1 MGIAV
6 FRRIHAALLAL
17 MLGAAGAAAAQP
29 QPQPSPGAPPAGAEP
44 IRLLVGFPPGST
56 VDQLART
63 VAQGLSQRLM
73 RPVEVENRTGGR
85 GGLAAETLGRATPD
99 GNTLGIVPA
108 SLLVLDRHL
117 ARQLGHD
124 PQAELTPISRLAS
137 IPLLVLAPPGP
148 GPRTISELADALK
161 ARPGSCG
168 TSGAGTVSHLT
179 LELLLRTLNARC
191 DMLHYRGR
199 NGAVAEL
206 ISGGVQVYVE
216 SAVIALPLV
225 REGRVRPLAVTSRAR
240 SPLLPEVPA
249 VGETIPGF
257 EAESW
262 VALMGPRGL
271 PEVLVKRYE
280 AAAIAAVRD
289 PVVAGRLRALA
300 ADPVGGTRAELAATI
315 RAQDSIWGPVARAA
329 GVTAD

>member
-1 MGIAV
+1 MI
-6 FRRIHAALLAL
+6 RRIHAALLAL
-17 MLGAAGAAAAQP
+17 MLGAAAAAAAQP
-29 QPQPSPGAPPAGAEP
+29 QPPAGNPPPAAPPAGAEP

-56 VDQLART
+56 VDLLARA
-63 VAQGLSQRLM
+63 VAEGLAQRVM

-85 GGLAAETLGRATPD
+85 GGLAAETLARATPD

-137 IPLLVLAPPGP
+137 IPLLVLGPPGA
-148 GPRTISELADALK
+148 GPRTLSELADLLK

-216 SAVIALPLV
+216 SAVIGLPLV

-271 PEVLVKRYE
+271 PEVLVKRFE

-289 PVVAGRLRALA
+289 PAVAGRLRALA
-300 ADPVGGTRAELAATI
+300 ADPVGGTRTELAATI

>member
-1 MGIAV
+1 VPRQIRTWRAL
-6 FRRIHAALLAL
+6 LLAL
-17 MLGAAGAAAAQP
+17 ACALVA
-29 QPQPSPGAPPAGAEP
+29 APPARAQPAAPPPGAEP
-44 IRLLVGFPPGST
+44 IRVLVGFPPGST
-56 VDQLART
+56 VDQIARA
-63 VAQGLSQRLM
+63 VAAGMATRLH

-85 GGLAAETLGRATPD
+85 GNLAGQALAAAVPD

-108 SLLVLDRHL
+108 SILVLDRHL
-117 ARQLGHD
+117 TRQTGYD
-124 PQAELTPISRLAS
+124 PQADLTPISRLAAT
-137 IPLLVLAPPGP
+137 PLLVLAPAGQ
-148 GPRTISELADALK
+148 GVRSIADLADALK

-168 TSGAGTVSHLT
+168 TSGAASISHLT
-179 LELLLRTLNARC
+179 LELLLRTLNTRC
-191 DMLHYRGR
+191 DMIHFRGR
-199 NGAVAEL
+199 TSVVSEL
-206 ISGGVQVYVE
+206 ISGGIQVYVE
-216 SAVIALPLV
+216 TAVIGLPLV

-240 SPLLPEVPA
+240 SPLLPEVPT

-257 EAESW
+257 EAETW

-271 PEVLVKRYE
+271 PEVLAKQFE

-289 PVVAGRLRALA
+289 PAVAGRLRALA

>member
-1 MGIAV
+1 M

-289 PVVAGRLRALA
+289 PAVAGRLRALA

>member
-1 MGIAV
+1 MI
-6 FRRIHAALLAL
+6 RTIHAALLAL
-17 MLGAAGAAAAQP
+17 MLGAAAAAAAQP
-29 QPQPSPGAPPAGAEP
+29 QPPASLPGPIAPPAGAEP

-56 VDQLART
+56 VDQLARV

-73 RPVEVENRTGGR
+73 RPIEVENRTGGR

-124 PQAELTPISRLAS
+124 PQADLTPISRLAS

-148 GPRTISELADALK
+148 GPRTIPELADALK

-168 TSGAGTVSHLT
+168 TSGAGTVSHLA
-179 LELLLRTLNARC
+179 LELLLRTLNVRC

-216 SAVIALPLV
+216 SAVIGLPLV

-271 PEVLVKRYE
+271 PEVLVKRFE

-289 PVVAGRLRALA
+289 PAVAGRLRALA
-300 ADPVGGTRAELAATI
+300 ADPVGGSRAELTATI

>member
-1 MGIAV
+1 MPRL
-6 FRRIHAALLAL
+6 FRSWRAALAALAC
-17 MLGAAGAAAAQP
+17 AAASPAALAQP
-29 QPQPSPGAPPAGAEP
+29 ASAVPSGAEP

-56 VDQLART
+56 VDQIARA
-63 VAQGLSQRLM
+63 VAEGMASRVF
-73 RPVEVENRTGGR
+73 RPIQVENRTGGR
-85 GGLAAETLGRATPD
+85 GNMAGEALARAVPD

-117 ARQLGHD
+117 TRQTGYD
-124 PQAELTPISRLAS
+124 PQTDLTPISRLAAT
-137 IPLLVLAPPGP
+137 PLLVLGP
-148 GPRTISELADALK
+148 TGQGIRTISDLADALK

-168 TSGAGTVSHLT
+168 TSGAGSISHLT
-179 LELLLRTLNARC
+179 LEMLIRTLNTRC
-191 DMLHYRGR
+191 DMIHYRGR
-199 NGAVAEL
+199 NSAVSEL
-206 ISGGVQVYVE
+206 ISGGIQVYVE
-216 SAVIALPLV
+216 SAVIGLPLV

-240 SPLLPEVPA
+240 SPLLPEVPT

-257 EAESW
+257 EVETW

-271 PEVLVKRYE
+271 PEVLAKQFE

-289 PVVAGRLRALA
+289 PAVAGRLRALA

-315 RAQDSIWGPVARAA
+315 RAQDSIWGPAARAA